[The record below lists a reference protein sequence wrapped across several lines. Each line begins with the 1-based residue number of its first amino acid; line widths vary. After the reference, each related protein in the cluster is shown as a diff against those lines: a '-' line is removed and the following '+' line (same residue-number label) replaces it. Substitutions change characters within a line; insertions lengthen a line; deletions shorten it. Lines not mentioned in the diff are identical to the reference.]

1 MKYCRN
7 DQEIKNLIAYAMATN
22 SETNPEGLPVDV
34 FKEKLSQV
42 PVTKELM
49 AQWLNEEVVIPEYW
63 VKNDYSDLLL

>member
-1 MKYCRN
+1 MQYCRD

-22 SETNPEGLPVDV
+22 SETNPEGLQVDV
-34 FKEKLSQV
+34 FIEKLSTV

-63 VKNDYSDLLL
+63 VKNDYSDL

>member
-1 MKYCRN
+1 MQYCRD

-34 FKEKLSQV
+34 FIEKLSTV

-63 VKNDYSDLLL
+63 VKNDYSDL